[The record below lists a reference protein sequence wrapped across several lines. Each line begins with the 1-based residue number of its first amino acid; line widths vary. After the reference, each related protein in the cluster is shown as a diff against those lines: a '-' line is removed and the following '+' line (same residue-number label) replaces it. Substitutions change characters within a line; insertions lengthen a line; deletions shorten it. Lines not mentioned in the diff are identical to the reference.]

1 MNEILIHGLL
11 ILGSAPMSF
20 IILKLIFKKS
30 IMFTFSMYTVIIV
43 LFVSFMAFLV
53 GHLGINAEIWAIPL
67 EFLVGTIIFIY
78 IDKLLRKPLQDVIDQ
93 VKQVS
98 EGNIDINIEKKELNG
113 ELGVL
118 NNSLIH
124 LVSSFK
130 EIIGNINDNAGNLVS
145 VSHQLSGASQQLSQG
160 ASEQA
165 SSIEEVSSTMEEI
178 TANIQQNSEN
188 SKETESV
195 SNEAYLGIKDVVDRS
210 SKAVEAN
217 RIIAEKIT
225 IINEIAFQT
234 NILALNAAVE
244 AARAGEHGKGF
255 AVVAAEVRKLAERSK
270 SAADEIVNLAQ
281 TALDLSQGAG
291 SVMLNTLPKIEKT
304 SKLIREINN
313 ASNDQNSG
321 AGQVNNAIHQ
331 LNNITQ
337 QNAASSE
344 EVAANAEGLV
354 AQAEQLKDII
364 SFFKLS
370 KNKSNP
376 ISKIPEKKEKRI
388 EIPEKRTNP
397 ISKAPK
403 TSSTILNKQKGI
415 NLDLGFNTE
424 SDNDF
429 ERF

>member
-11 ILGSAPMSF
+11 VLGALPMCF

-30 IMFTFSMYTVIIV
+30 IMFTFSMYTIIV
-43 LFVSFMAFLV
+43 ILFVSFMAFV
-53 GHLGINAEIWAIPL
+53 TGNLGTKAEIWAIPL
-67 EFLVGTIIFIY
+67 EFVVGATVFIY
-78 IDKLLRKPLQDVIDQ
+78 IDKLLRKPLQEAIDQ
-93 VKQVS
+93 VKQLS
-98 EGNIDINIEKKELNG
+98 EGNIEINIEKKELES

-124 LVSSFK
+124 LVTAFK
-130 EIIGNINDNAGNLVS
+130 EIIGNININAGNLVS

-210 SKAVEAN
+210 GKAVEAN

-281 TALDLSQGAG
+281 TALNLSQGAG
-291 SVMLNTLPKIEKT
+291 SVMLDTLPKIEKT

-370 KNKSNP
+370 KIKSIP
-376 ISKIPEKKEKRI
+376 ISKIPEKKEKKI

-397 ISKAPK
+397 ISKK
-403 TSSTILNKQKGI
+403 TSTPTILNKPKGI
-415 NLDLGFNTE
+415 NLDLDFKTE
-424 SDNDF
+424 TDNDF